1 MRGIWYLLSIQQAVR
16 LLCRSQSK
24 HTHFLSADGVPH
36 LLLGPLPALFLFNF
50 HEWESAIIISVLE
63 MRESDSEFKGL
74 SWGQRLVSAEGMWAR
89 KRWVHLGHP
98 SESLGQLT
106 ESQICRPASGVPR
119 ERPRLGLVIWE
130 MYKVLKEA
138 DVNEK
143 VRTTG
148 LTLQCLEVNSPAL
161 HRLQEIDHS
170 WIWSTFLKDFVI
182 NVQASSFW
190 QRVQQLP
197 GLWASSSWQNSVF
210 ALFTSLSVW
219 RDYLFIS

>member
-24 HTHFLSADGVPH
+24 HTHFLSADGVLH
-36 LLLGPLPALFLFNF
+36 LLLGLLPALFYSILMTDQ
-50 HEWESAIIISVLE
+50 WEGAIIISVLE

-74 SWGQRLVSAEGMWAR
+74 SWGQHLVSAEGMWAR

-106 ESQICRPASGVPR
+106 ESQICRPASGVR
-119 ERPRLGLVIWE
+119 IERPRLGLVIWE
-130 MYKVLKEA
+130 MYKVLQEA

-161 HRLQEIDHS
+161 HRLQEIDRS

-182 NVQASSFW
+182 NVEASSFW

-219 RDYLFIS
+219 RD